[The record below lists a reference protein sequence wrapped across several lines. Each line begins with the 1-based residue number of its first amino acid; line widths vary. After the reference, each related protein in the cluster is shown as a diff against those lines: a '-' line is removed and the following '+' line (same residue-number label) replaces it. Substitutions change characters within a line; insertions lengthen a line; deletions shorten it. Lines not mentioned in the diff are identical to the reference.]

1 MSSRYIDNDNLTLK
15 HSNTVNTIQLTASQP
30 IRINGMM
37 NITIDRIGYGQ
48 RCAMFHNNTNVTV
61 PLPTSFQFMGQS
73 VNTKC
78 NKHPQQYMF

>member
-1 MSSRYIDNDNLTLK
+1 
-15 HSNTVNTIQLTASQP
+15 
-30 IRINGMM
+30 MM